1 MDGSA
6 EAQSAFATDVRDRVV
21 IVTGAGQGIGRVY
34 AREFAKSG
42 ARVIV
47 ADIDAA
53 NAEAAASGIVS
64 DGGQAHAVRADVG
77 DAGSVEAMAAAAQD
91 AFGRIDVLI
100 NNAAIFSQLDR
111 RGFEDIPLEEWNQVL
126 HVNVTGSMMCAR
138 AVLPAMRAA
147 GWGRIINISSSTVPL
162 GLPGFM
168 HYVTSKAAVIGM
180 TRAMARELGA
190 DGITVNAIMPGLI
203 ETEVENRGR
212 TDAVRERV
220 LGMQCVDF
228 LGRPNDLVGML
239 LFLASPASGYMTGQS
254 VAVDGGCVHL

>member
-1 MDGSA
+1 MDGSV
-6 EAQSAFATDVRDRVV
+6 EARSAFATDVRDRVV

-34 AREFAKSG
+34 AHEFAKSG

-47 ADIDAA
+47 ADIDTA
-53 NAEAAASGIVS
+53 NAEAAASAIVS
-64 DGGQAHAVRADVG
+64 DGGQAHAVRVDVG

-138 AVLPAMRAA
+138 AVLPAMRAT